1 MTTKPKIRHCF
12 SIRIWLRYEMGE
24 SIVITILKIQHSS
37 GCLFEWV
44 NKATSS
50 QGLVDF
56 QQTTDSGCRTLLWLH
71 RALLWLQGFLEKISA
86 HPGPP
91 PFIAMPEQGFFY
103 SLVCVMNQEM
113 ATRMGL
119 NRVVRAIG
127 EVYDR
132 TQGALEEHGMLDLP

>member
-1 MTTKPKIRHCF
+1 
-12 SIRIWLRYEMGE
+12 
-24 SIVITILKIQHSS
+24 
-37 GCLFEWV
+37 
-44 NKATSS
+44 
-50 QGLVDF
+50 
-56 QQTTDSGCRTLLWLH
+56 
-71 RALLWLQGFLEKISA
+71 
-86 HPGPP
+86 
-91 PFIAMPEQGFFY
+91 MPERGLFY

>member
-1 MTTKPKIRHCF
+1 M
-12 SIRIWLRYEMGE
+12 WNYENAA
-24 SIVITILKIQHSS
+24 SWSSPYHSTWYRNTL
-37 GCLFEWV
+37 CDPDL
-44 NKATSS
+44 ATSS

-71 RALLWLQGFLEKISA
+71 RALLWLQGFLEKPA
-86 HPGPP
+86 HTLADIA
-91 PFIAMPEQGFFY
+91 FIAMPEQGFFY